1 MAVNALFG
9 APLDKAA
16 LVPAGLASEAAV
28 SGYHA
33 DNIAPA
39 LLGGFILIRR
49 GPAQCPELS
58 SAALQVAWAPVL
70 SSSTTCR
77 SCLRAKPNC
86 PALTDFY
93 AGSAACGSPVHALRK
108 VEL

>member
-49 GPAQCPELS
+49 DPACRPEHC
-58 SAALQVAWAPVL
+58 SAALQDAYVRIYISPL
-70 SSSTTCR
+70 SSM
-77 SCLRAKPNC
+77 
-86 PALTDFY
+86 LTY
-93 AGSAACGSPVHALRK
+93 GSLLQQCVYVGMVPPIQHF
-108 VEL
+108 